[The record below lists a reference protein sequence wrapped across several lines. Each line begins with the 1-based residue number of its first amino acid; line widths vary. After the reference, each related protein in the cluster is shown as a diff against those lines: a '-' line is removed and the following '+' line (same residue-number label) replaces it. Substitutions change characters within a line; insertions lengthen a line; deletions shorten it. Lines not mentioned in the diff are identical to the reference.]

1 MSFQGEIHMMK
12 HNKLI
17 AALATA
23 GTLMAM
29 GGAAHAI
36 SPAAALGLAAISGA
50 AVGGAAAQ
58 AQHHH
63 DAPVAVVPANP
74 TVVMGAG
81 PATTIQVVP
90 AAPVTTTTVESTIV
104 TPTETINYDH
114 DGDGVLNANDRF
126 PNDGTRS

>member
-1 MSFQGEIHMMK
+1 MMK

-23 GTLMAM
+23 GTLFAM

-36 SPAAALGLAAISGA
+36 SPAAALGLAAIGGA
-50 AVGGAAAQ
+50 AVGGAAAE

-63 DAPVAVVPANP
+63 NAPVAVVPASP
-74 TVVMGAG
+74 TVVMGA
-81 PATTIQVVP
+81 PAATTIQVVP
-90 AAPVTTTTVESTIV
+90 GAPVTTTTTVESTVV